1 LRRVAEAIER
11 VLGDEDLLR
20 QTVDDIIRDFID
32 HERRHM
38 AMEERVLFPAA
49 LNALRPEDWA
59 DIALKMADRHDP
71 LSQPAFD
78 EKFDALRRDILE
90 LEQLAEAERN

>member
-1 LRRVAEAIER
+1 
-11 VLGDEDLLR
+11 
-20 QTVDDIIRDFID
+20 
-32 HERRHM
+32 M
-38 AMEERVLFPAA
+38 AMEERVLFPAALNA

-59 DIALKMADRHDP
+59 DIALKMADRQDP